1 MKPLL
6 RRCLQFIPVFFGITL
21 LSFGLLYIA
30 PSDPVSIRL
39 TEDGTAANP
48 EVVARMR
55 AEMGLD
61 EPFLVQYGTWLTHF
75 VQGDMGKS
83 YITDIPVAK
92 TFSSALPYTLR
103 MAGMAILLTLLVS
116 LPLGISIAA
125 LRGSRFDYGIRLLT
139 FVTNAM
145 PNFVIAIVLMY
156 IFSFKLGLIPVLATT
171 KPIGMILPSAT
182 LAIVMSSRYIRQIR
196 AAALDELD
204 TIAQD
209 VRVRADF
216 LARQALEADT
226 SSYRDNRLRQY
237 ESSRNSWGSRNGD
250 VYVGWWTM
258 DGHRSSYDPAATIR
272 INPSSPGASASGV
285 RWTGSGTSS
294 QFSTP
299 ISELV
304 TGYDSASSWEPPSSS
319 SSSSSSGFSGG
330 GYSGGGGFSGA
341 GSSSHF

>member
-21 LSFGLLYIA
+21 LSFGLFYIA

-103 MAGMAILLTLLVS
+103 MAGMAMLLTLLVS

-204 TIAQD
+204 KDYIVGLRARGIPERQILFGNVLKNIMVIVITLTGISVGSLLGGTVIVETIFNWPGIGHLIMTAISNRDYPIVQAT
-209 VRVRADF
+209 VVWMALAFFFVNLLAD
-216 LARQALEADT
+216 L
-226 SSYRDNRLRQY
+226 SYRY
-237 ESSRNSWGSRNGD
+237 F
-250 VYVGWWTM
+250 
-258 DGHRSSYDPAATIR
+258 
-272 INPSSPGASASGV
+272 NPK
-285 RWTGSGTSS
+285 
-294 QFSTP
+294 
-299 ISELV
+299 IKDL
-304 TGYDSASSWEPPSSS
+304 
-319 SSSSSSGFSGG
+319 
-330 GYSGGGGFSGA
+330 
-341 GSSSHF
+341 

>member
-1 MKPLL
+1 MLMKPLL

-21 LSFGLLYIA
+21 LSFVLLYIA

-103 MAGMAILLTLLVS
+103 MAGMAMLLTLLVS

-204 TIAQD
+204 KDYIVGLRARGIPERQILFGNVLKNIMVIVITLTGISVGSLLGGTVIVETIFNWPGIGHLIMTAISNRDYPIVQAT
-209 VRVRADF
+209 VVWMALAFFFVNLLAD
-216 LARQALEADT
+216 L
-226 SSYRDNRLRQY
+226 SYRY
-237 ESSRNSWGSRNGD
+237 F
-250 VYVGWWTM
+250 
-258 DGHRSSYDPAATIR
+258 
-272 INPSSPGASASGV
+272 NPK
-285 RWTGSGTSS
+285 
-294 QFSTP
+294 
-299 ISELV
+299 IKDL
-304 TGYDSASSWEPPSSS
+304 
-319 SSSSSSGFSGG
+319 
-330 GYSGGGGFSGA
+330 
-341 GSSSHF
+341 